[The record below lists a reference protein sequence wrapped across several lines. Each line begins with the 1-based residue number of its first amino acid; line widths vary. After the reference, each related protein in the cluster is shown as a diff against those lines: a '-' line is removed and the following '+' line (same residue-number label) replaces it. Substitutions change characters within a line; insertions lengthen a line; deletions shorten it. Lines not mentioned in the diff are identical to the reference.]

1 MLRGDLC
8 VCIGGK
14 YFRGIY
20 FGEMLIG
27 GKRAEGGEDL

>member
-14 YFRGIY
+14 YFGGMFFDER
-20 FGEMLIG
+20 LIG
-27 GKRAEGGEDL
+27 GKLAEGENL